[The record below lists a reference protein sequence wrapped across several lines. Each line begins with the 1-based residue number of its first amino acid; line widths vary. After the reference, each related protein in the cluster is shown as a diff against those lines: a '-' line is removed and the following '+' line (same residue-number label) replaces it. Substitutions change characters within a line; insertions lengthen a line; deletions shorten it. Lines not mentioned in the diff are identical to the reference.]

1 MARKQK
7 KASSSGAPAWMATY
21 SDLMSLLLTFFV
33 LLFSMSSVSEEQFKA
48 AAESL
53 RMALAGSSNDSILEE
68 SGSSITDL
76 DASDIEEIEQTSPED
91 MAIENPESS
100 AQSENVIPEEVQELY
115 ETANQYMVDNGIE
128 SELTISRDAEGVY
141 IDIQE
146 SILFTSGSADITL
159 SGEETLG
166 TLSGLFDL
174 FNNNIVVEGY
184 TDNVPMN
191 TAKFP
196 SNWELSTG
204 RALAVLRYLSEQ
216 SGVSPD
222 RLSAKGYGEHSPLA
236 PNDTDENRALNR
248 RVNVIIMHED
258 REEVDNGG

>member
-7 KASSSGAPAWMATY
+7 KASSAGAPAWMATY

-48 AAESL
+48 VAESL

-76 DASDIEEIEQTSPED
+76 NASDIEVVEQTSPDD
-91 MAIENPESS
+91 MTMENPESS

-128 SELTISRDAEGVY
+128 SDLTISRDAEGVY

-146 SILFTSGSADITL
+146 SILFTSGSADVTT

-174 FNNNIVVEGY
+174 FNNKIVVEGY

-216 SGVSPD
+216 SGVAPD
-222 RLSAKGYGEHSPLA
+222 RLSAKGYGEHSPLV
-236 PNDTDENRALNR
+236 PNDSDENRALNR

>member
-7 KASSSGAPAWMATY
+7 KASSSGSPAWMATY

-33 LLFSMSSVSEEQFKA
+33 LLFSMSAVSEEQFKA
-48 AAESL
+48 VAESL
-53 RMALAGSSNDSILEE
+53 RVALAGSSNDSILED
-68 SGSSITDL
+68 SGSSISDL
-76 DASDIEEIEQTSPED
+76 NASDIEEVEQISPED
-91 MAIENPESS
+91 MTVENPESS
-100 AQSENVIPEEVQELY
+100 AQSESVIPEEVQELY
-115 ETANQYMVDNGIE
+115 ETANQYMVENGIE
-128 SELTISRDAEGVY
+128 SDLTISRDAEGVY

-146 SILFTSGSADITL
+146 SILFTSGSADITT

-174 FNNNIVVEGY
+174 FNNKIVVEGY

-216 SGVSPD
+216 SGVAPE
-222 RLSAKGYGEHSPLA
+222 RLSAKGYGEHSPVV
-236 PNDTDENRALNR
+236 PNDSDENRALNR